1 MKGPILAQKRVDS
14 NGILI
19 RFNRE
24 IGLRPISISN
34 MTKIPLE
41 STLFGTQ
48 NATLHPNNEFN
59 RECYHIYRAYIYIVH
74 FLHII

>member
-1 MKGPILAQKRVDS
+1 MSASPLRMSPFPIKSVALKNGPILAQKRVDS

-19 RFNRE
+19 RFNGE

-41 STLFGTQ
+41 STLF
-48 NATLHPNNEFN
+48 
-59 RECYHIYRAYIYIVH
+59 
-74 FLHII
+74 